1 MTAIVVDLDGVV
13 YLGDQAIPGAR
24 QALEACERVGSGI
37 WFATNSSLRTPEAA
51 AAKVRAVTGYQAAPE
66 QMITSAL
73 AAAWVVGT
81 LGVATVLVI
90 GEAGVRSALI
100 EQGVEIVD
108 DPWVAEAVV
117 VGLDLEVHYGLL
129 RDATLAV
136 RNGATFVATNLDPSY
151 PMPDG
156 QWPGAGAIVDLI
168 RVASETD
175 PIAAGKP
182 ERPMIDLITNRIG
195 PDLDVWMV
203 GDRPSTDLAMAK
215 RAGWRSALVLTGVV
229 DSADQVP
236 DEWKPDFVLDSIAG
250 LPDELERLASQP
262 IDELPPHR

>member
-1 MTAIVVDLDGVV
+1 MTAIVVDLDGVM
-13 YLGDQAIPGAR
+13 YLGDQAIPGGR
-24 QALEACERVGSGI
+24 QAIEACERNGFGI

-51 AAKVRAVTGYQAAPE
+51 AAKVRAVTGYEATPE
-66 QMITSAL
+66 QMVTSAL
-73 AAAWVVGT
+73 AAARVVGT
-81 LGVATVLVI
+81 LDVATALVI
-90 GEAGVRSALI
+90 GEAGVRSALRD
-100 EQGVEIVD
+100 QGVEIVE
-108 DPWVAEAVV
+108 DPSAAEVVV

-156 QWPGAGAIVDLI
+156 QWPGAGAIVGLI
-168 RVASETD
+168 RVASGTE

-182 ERPMIDLITNRIG
+182 EQPMINLITSRIG
-195 PDLDVWMV
+195 SDADVWMV

-236 DEWKPDFVLDSIAG
+236 DQWKPELVLDSIAA
-250 LPDELERLASQP
+250 LPNELERVAGQS
-262 IDELPPHR
+262 IDQLPPHR

>member
-1 MTAIVVDLDGVV
+1 MTAIVVDLDGVM
-13 YLGDQAIPGAR
+13 YLGDQAIPGACR
-24 QALEACERVGSGI
+24 ALDACERAGSRI

-51 AAKVRAVTGYQAAPE
+51 AAKVRTVTGYQATPE

-81 LGVATVLVI
+81 LDASTALVI

-100 EQGVEIVD
+100 DKGVQVVD
-108 DPWVAEAVV
+108 DPWAAEAVV
-117 VGLDLEVHYGLL
+117 VGLDREVHYGLL

-182 ERPMIDLITNRIG
+182 ERPMIDLITSRIG
-195 PDLDVWMV
+195 PGADVWMV

-229 DSADQVP
+229 DSLDQVP

-250 LPDELERLASQP
+250 LPDELERVASQS
-262 IDELPPHR
+262 INELPPHR

>member
-13 YLGDQAIPGAR
+13 YLGDQAVPGAR
-24 QALEACERVGSGI
+24 RALEACERAGSSI

-51 AAKVRAVTGYQAAPE
+51 AAKIRAVTGYEATSAQ
-66 QMITSAL
+66 IVTSAL

-81 LGVATVLVI
+81 LDVATALVI
-90 GEAGVRSALI
+90 GEAGVRTALADRGI
-100 EQGVEIVD
+100 EIVD
-108 DPWVAEAVV
+108 DPWAAEAVV
-117 VGLDLEVHYGLL
+117 VGLDLDVHYGLL

-168 RVASETD
+168 RVASGTD

-182 ERPMIDLITNRIG
+182 ERPMIDLITSRIG
-195 PDLDVWMV
+195 PDPDVWMV

-215 RAGWRSALVLTGVV
+215 RAGWRSVLVLTGVI
-229 DSADQVP
+229 DSVDQVP
-236 DEWKPDFVLDSIAG
+236 DEWTPDLVLNSIAG
-250 LPDELERLASQP
+250 LPDELERVAS
-262 IDELPPHR
+262 